1 MSTAATSPSAAV
13 RAPSIAARLAGPA
26 IVGAVLTMLIVP
38 LSPMAISLM
47 FALNISAGLVI
58 LAAAIYVTEASDLLS
73 FPSILLATT
82 LMRLGLNVATARAI
96 LLNGHTG
103 AGAAGSVVES
113 FGNFVVGGNYVI
125 GIIIF
130 AILIVI
136 NFVVITKGSSRVA
149 EVSARFMLDSLPGR
163 QMAIDADVNA
173 GSLSAR
179 DAEKRR
185 AHLRAEADF
194 FGAMDGASK
203 FVRGDVIAAMVI
215 LAVNLIGGL
224 LIGML
229 QHGLPLSV
237 AARNYTLLTIGDGVA
252 AQVPSLTISIA
263 AGLIV
268 TRVSN
273 GENISNQI
281 FRQIGNHPEAMLV
294 AGGLLFTLGLV
305 PGMAHLPFLLFGAAV
320 GGLGL
325 RGAQRKRAASAA
337 AEAAEAAPAEAEQ
350 KPAAVDIASVQNV
363 DPFGLD
369 IGFTLVPLIGLQE
382 PGKPNLM
389 TRLTAIRTRFSKQ
402 IGFVLPNI
410 HIRDSEKVRPQEYRF
425 VIRGGVIGRGEVFPD
440 KMLAIETDMV
450 IDRLDSGHPA
460 KEPVFGTDALWIQ
473 PTMVGEAETAGYTVV
488 DPASVIAAHLEELLK
503 RHSSEMIG
511 RTEVEEIV
519 AYYARSHPKLIEDL
533 RNRYPMGIVRQVLAG
548 LVAEMV
554 SIRDFERI
562 AEAMT
567 DAPEAVTH
575 EPEHLLAAVRQRI
588 ARLVIAPYLSP
599 GQVLQ
604 VLALEPEF
612 EALVIKAVDT
622 ARAHHTGL
630 ITEPGMMR
638 MLRETARAGK
648 ALAAAHNAKPVLA
661 VPGSCRLPI
670 ARVIADS
677 LPVIALDEIPD
688 SQPTT
693 VLGVVRPPDR
703 APEKVSHGATD
714 TAPEGAAT

>member
-1 MSTAATSPSAAV
+1 MSTTAANPDPSAQ
-13 RAPSIAARLAGPA
+13 APSIAARLAGPA

-47 FALNISAGLVI
+47 FAVNISAGLVI
-58 LAAAIYVTEASDLLS
+58 LAAAIYVTQASDLLS

-103 AGAAGSVVES
+103 PGAAGSVVES

-136 NFVVITKGSSRVA
+136 NFVVVTKGSSRVA

-173 GSLSAR
+173 GTLSAK
-179 DAEKRR
+179 DAERRR
-185 AHLRAEADF
+185 AQLRAEADF

-215 LAVNLIGGL
+215 LFVNLVGGL

-229 QHGLPLSV
+229 QHGLPLAV

-252 AQVPSLTISIA
+252 AQIPSLTISIA

-281 FRQIGNHPEAMLV
+281 VRQIGNHPEALLV
-294 AGGLLFTLGLV
+294 AGGLLSTLGLI
-305 PGMAHLPFLLFGAAV
+305 PGMAHFPFLLFGMIV
-320 GGLGL
+320 GGVGL
-325 RGAQRKRAASAA
+325 RGVRRKRVQPDVQ
-337 AEAAEAAPAEAEQ
+337 ETVAPEAER
-350 KPAAVDIASVQNV
+350 KPAAVDVSSVQAV

-369 IGFTLVPLIGLQE
+369 IGFALVPLIGPQE
-382 PGKPNLM
+382 PGTPSLM

-410 HIRDSEKVRPQEYRF
+410 HIRDSEQVRPQEYRF
-425 VIRGGVIGRGEVFPD
+425 VIRGGVIGRGEVFPEQ
-440 KMLAIETDMV
+440 MLAIETDMV
-450 IDRLDSGHPA
+450 IDAITGGRPTQ
-460 KEPVFGTDALWIQ
+460 EPVFGTDALWI
-473 PTMVGEAETAGYTVV
+473 PPALVAEAETAGYTVV
-488 DPASVIAAHLEELLK
+488 DPSSVIATHLEALLK
-503 RHSSEMIG
+503 RHASEMLG
-511 RTEVEEIV
+511 RPEVEEIV
-519 AYYARSHPKLIEDL
+519 AHYARTHPKLIEDL
-533 RNRYPMGIVRQVLAG
+533 RNRFQMGTVRQVLAG
-548 LVAEMV
+548 LISEVV

-567 DAPEAVTH
+567 DAPETLTH
-575 EPEHLLAAVRQRI
+575 DPEQLLEIVRRRI
-588 ARLVIAPYLSP
+588 ARLIIAPYLSQ
-599 GQVLQ
+599 GQVLR

-612 EALVIKAVDT
+612 EAVVIKAVDT
-622 ARAHHTGL
+622 ARAQNAGT
-630 ITEPGMMR
+630 ISEPGMLR
-638 MLRETARAGK
+638 MLRATAKAGK
-648 ALAAAHNAKPVLA
+648 ALAASHNAKPVLA
-661 VPGSCRLPI
+661 VPASCRLPI
-670 ARVIADS
+670 ARAIADS

-688 SQPTT
+688 SQPTR
-693 VLGVVRPPDR
+693 VLGVIRPPD
-703 APEKVSHGATD
+703 G
-714 TAPEGAAT
+714 TAP